1 MTAALYGLFLSLVLV
16 MRFAPR
22 TPLGAW
28 LLHHVVREPLAK
40 VSAMEGHQLIY
51 FGIVLV
57 MLMGV
62 GETLAIYGTF
72 EWAMISAFDLAVYL
86 DAVAVTAVLASMA
99 RIRFTVKMLRVR
111 LAALRCASRP
121 ATRSRRPRTSA
132 RRKPSAK
139 TANDDDPAPARYA
152 A

>member
-40 VSAMEGHQLIY
+40 FSALERHQLIY
-51 FGIVLV
+51 FAIVLV
-57 MLMGV
+57 MLLGA

-72 EWAMISAFDLAVYL
+72 EWALISAFDLAVYL

-99 RIRFTVKMLRVR
+99 RIRSAVKVLRVR
-111 LAALRCASRP
+111 LAALHGTMRP
-121 ATRSRRPRTSA
+121 ATRSRRPRTTA
-132 RRKPSAK
+132 RRKLPAK